1 MMHAQMLQTMHQTM
15 VNMQKAQPQ
24 VLPPPLSDR
33 HGDFQCTKPPT
44 FSHSVK
50 PMDADDWLKTVEKKH
65 QVV

>member
-24 VLPPPLSDR
+24 VLPPLLSDR

-50 PMDADDWLKTVEKKH
+50 PMDADD
-65 QVV
+65 